1 MVSAHKDEGGEG
13 MTEYKI
19 TYSVPMIAERL
30 EYIAYDNDHMCACV
44 DELRNIFQAY
54 DIEVSEVE

>member
-1 MVSAHKDEGGEG
+1 MVSTHKDEGGEG

>member
-1 MVSAHKDEGGEG
+1 MLTGLNE

-30 EYIAYDNDHMCACV
+30 EYIAYDNDHMRACV
-44 DELRNIFQAY
+44 DEMKNIFQAY